1 MEYFIL
7 QQLAVQEILLTLE
20 VVNGSSPY
28 SPLCYLP
35 VCGGTANMSFN
46 LIVSPSFYT
55 VG

>member
-28 SPLCYLP
+28 TPPLCYP
-35 VCGGTANMSFN
+35 PCVRQY
-46 LIVSPSFYT
+46 V
-55 VG
+55 